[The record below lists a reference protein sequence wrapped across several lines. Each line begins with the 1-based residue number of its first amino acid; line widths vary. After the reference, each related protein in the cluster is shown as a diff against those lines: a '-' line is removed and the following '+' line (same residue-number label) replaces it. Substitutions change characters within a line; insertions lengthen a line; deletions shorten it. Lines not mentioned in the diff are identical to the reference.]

1 MKLNLL
7 LTVPAYDYLSE
18 ENAIKLSA
26 NSAFSFSGIESKM
39 KTRNWRKVFKTYHVT
54 IYLKTF

>member
-39 KTRNWRKVFKTYHVT
+39 KIRNWRKVFKTCHVT

>member
-39 KTRNWRKVFKTYHVT
+39 KTRNWRKVFKTCRVT